1 MIKFNDVLDKIGMKE
16 LSDDLVVKINN
27 AGQAAITKLNEH
39 IKYYQ
44 NIVAQSKNLID
55 DLYDKNKIITAKL
68 IKYKQICESNNITVG
83 NSNAST
89 FY

>member
-1 MIKFNDVLDKIGMKE
+1 MHLVSDLNLNNNKVNLD
-16 LSDDLVVKINN
+16 S
-27 AGQAAITKLNEH
+27 KLEYFESNE
-39 IKYYQ
+39 KKK
-44 NIVAQSKNLID
+44 ALLEESKNLID